1 MTTKKGLDLLKD
13 PTLKEQ
19 YPNLEFESLVVAEA
33 HRTEKTGQIVLLL
46 GCRIKTEN
54 GGFLH

>member
-1 MTTKKGLDLLKD
+1 MGVKVD
-13 PTLKEQ
+13 TLHLVVM
-19 YPNLEFESLVVAEA
+19 NLEFESLVVAEA